1 MSTAY
6 IEVLTQYSKELELIM
21 KTLYQESLL
30 QTEAQLSGN
39 DDS

>member
-21 KTLYQESLL
+21 KTLY
-30 QTEAQLSGN
+30 
-39 DDS
+39 